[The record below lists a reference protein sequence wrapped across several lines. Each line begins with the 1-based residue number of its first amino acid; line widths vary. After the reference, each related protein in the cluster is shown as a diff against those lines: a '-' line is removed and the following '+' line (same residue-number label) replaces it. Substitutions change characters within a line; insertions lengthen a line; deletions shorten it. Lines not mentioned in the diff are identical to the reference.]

1 MNTNTR
7 GPKMDQS
14 FVMRVSNEDKAA
26 LKLAAVER
34 GMSVSALIRD
44 VLISQK
50 ILPPVWTHS
59 DENF

>member
-26 LKLAAVER
+26 LKLAATER
-34 GMSVSALIRD
+34 GMSVSALMQERTY
-44 VLISQK
+44 LTK
-50 ILPPVWTHS
+50 
-59 DENF
+59 NFTANVDRP